1 MGDVENRAK
10 QAAEAAVRI
19 KRAMATY
26 QIAPDVGSI
35 SAMPVLIE
43 YEAEWLEYR
52 HYMRGDEHVFD
63 CTFRKGD
70 EYDYPSFALE
80 MKSSFLNASAILDD
94 FQDAKTPSEV
104 LAFLNKTGR
113 FGMFDS
119 TMTWS
124 YFKRWQRFAY
134 LVQEHDL
141 LAAEMKRGS
150 WSGECGEVLKSVS
163 GDSQSTFFDG
173 TEVQPTADHAERIAQ
188 WMLDPKFV
196 EDVREGRRIAS
207 EGRAKLCLWF
217 RQPPNDAYSIEWIP
231 KRAEDCK
238 IIDPQVANGA
248 MIEFLLPQE
257 AMRPVLFIRATNT
270 LEAIAAAI
278 YADRIEG
285 VEYRACEVCS
295 DLFEVG
301 TRGEKKYCS
310 RERCKNTAH
319 QRRMRA
325 NRANARKKMAIQKK
339 GRPSNGSV

>member
-1 MGDVENRAK
+1 MGDVENGTN
-10 QAAEAAVRI
+10 QAAETAARL

-63 CTFRKGD
+63 CSIKNGEPYDPTF
-70 EYDYPSFALE
+70 ESE
-80 MKSSFLNASAILDD
+80 MQCSFLNASAILDD
-94 FQDAKTPSEV
+94 FQGAKTPLEV
-104 LAFLNKTGR
+104 LDFLNKTGR
-113 FGMFDS
+113 FSMLDFRL
-119 TMTWS
+119 TWS

-141 LAAEMKRGS
+141 LAAEMKRGK
-150 WSGECGEVLKSVS
+150 WSGEYGEVLRALNC
-163 GDSQSTFFDG
+163 DHPSTFFDG
-173 TEVQPTADHAERIAQ
+173 SELQPTAEGAESLAR
-188 WMLDPKFV
+188 WMLDPTNAERAR
-196 EDVREGRRIAS
+196 EDLRILT
-207 EGRAKLCLWF
+207 EERAKLCLWF
-217 RQPPNDAYSIEWIP
+217 RQPPDDACSIEWIP

-238 IIDPQVANGA
+238 TVDPLVAKGA

-257 AMRPVLFIRATNT
+257 AMRPVMFIRTTNT

-325 NRANARKKMAIQKK
+325 SRANARKKKTTQEEKE
-339 GRPSNGSV
+339 GNNGSL